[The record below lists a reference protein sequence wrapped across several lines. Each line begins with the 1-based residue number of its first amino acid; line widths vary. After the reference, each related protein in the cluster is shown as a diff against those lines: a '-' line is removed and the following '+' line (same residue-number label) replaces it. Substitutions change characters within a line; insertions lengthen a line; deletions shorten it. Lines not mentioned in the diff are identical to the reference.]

1 VILEGKML
9 IEKVATNASKEVIRC
24 RRNPITQVEDIVEY
38 KHDSSTHDGINDTH
52 HDKLHESLICKQTYL
67 IF

>member
-1 VILEGKML
+1 MILEGKML
-9 IEKVATNASKEVIRC
+9 VKKVAADASKEVIRG
-24 RRNPITQVEDIVEY
+24 RRNPITQMEDVVEY
-38 KHDSSTHDGINDTH
+38 KHDSGTHDGINDTH